1 VRQRPDHQT
10 PRSVASR
17 GRAALGLGA
26 LALLLAGCAE
36 DREAYPHL
44 GVSDGWTQG
53 SVARTVLLYVVLP
66 LALLALAYLLVFL
79 PAARRRNRYRPN
91 EGWDAEPVWF
101 AGPPDPAAALEQAP
115 SGNVVKGGA
124 GGSW

>member
-1 VRQRPDHQT
+1 MHPDHR
-10 PRSVASR
+10 PPLRR
-17 GRAALGLGA
+17 RAALLAAA
-26 LALLLAGCAE
+26 LPLLLTGCTE

-66 LALLALAYLLVFL
+66 LALLAVVYLLVWL
-79 PAARRRNRYRPN
+79 PTARKRNRYRPN
-91 EGWDAEPVWF
+91 EGWDAAPVWF
-101 AGPPDPAAALEQAP
+101 SGPPDPVAAVEQAP
-115 SGNVVKGGA
+115 VGNVVKGGA